1 MICTTHYDNMI
12 SSGIKKRTQQVNKQ
26 LNQGWCE
33 KWMKYITQHPEH
45 PWNWSGISQ
54 NKNLTINYVERH
66 PELPWDWYWISR
78 NPSLTMDFVE

>member
-1 MICTTHYDNMI
+1 MI

-26 LNQGWCE
+26 LKEEWCQQ
-33 KWMKYITQHPEH
+33 WMKYIEQHPEL
-45 PWNWSGISQ
+45 PWDWSWISQ